1 VADLE
6 CDLTVFHPYRTLMA
20 LCRKEGSS
28 PSQTEAGEVGVGI
41 DNSPRYWGTGD
52 GQLELPDDAIQLAWS
67 VSLSLRERQDRLID
81 VRSIINDTY
90 RSDLCLL
97 YPPHLLAIT
106 ALYVTLVLHA
116 PTREQIKQK
125 SHVTVSDE
133 NHASPRR
140 SSRQASASLL
150 GSKKP
155 QDFIGFFAGLNVSMP
170 LIATIAQEMIS
181 LYSMWEQY
189 REDTDASDTAR
200 PAFYRQTSAQTTRT
214 GSPYSATTQG
224 TGRVFPDS
232 RSGSHSRVS
241 TPVEGPE
248 DTRKAD
254 GANIVFT
261 PVLLMQVLTRAR
273 ESRFADLV
281 HPASGRPVAVNKML
295 ERTQAAG

>member
-1 VADLE
+1 MADLE

-28 PSQTEAGEVGVGI
+28 SSQTEAGEVGVGI
-41 DNSPRYWGTGD
+41 DNGPRYWGTGE

-67 VSLSLRERQDRLID
+67 VCRSERGRTDRWMS
-81 VRSIINDTY
+81 RSIINDTY

-106 ALYVTLVLHA
+106 ALYVTLILHA

-125 SHVTVSDE
+125 THLAGSDE
-133 NHASPRR
+133 NHPSPRR
-140 SSRQASASLL
+140 SSRQASASSL

-224 TGRVFPDS
+224 TGRAFPDS

-273 ESRFADLV
+273 ESRFADLA
-281 HPASGRPVAVNKML
+281 HSASGRPVAVNKML
-295 ERTQAAG
+295 ERAQAAG